1 MNILLIQRD
10 GIDLHHTL
18 FASET
23 SRMILRFYQP
33 KKKSCGVSIS
43 CATLGSALS
52 LVSELRWYIRRYM
65 REALFEWENGIWF
78 THQLAQDVY
87 YERTAV
93 LGPSWPHRRLYGFRE
108 GKLITNLIMS
118 PGSTVGGVPAGVC
131 RGRCLGRG
139 LVHGRRAGGAG
150 GGGRGGGWGKDS
162 TPQIR
167 ANKTIF
173 FKKHSINGVF
183 CMKRAQTLSDYSF
196 SIKTLQMNE
205 K

>member
-23 SRMILRFYQP
+23 SRMVLRFYHP
-33 KKKSCGVSIS
+33 KKKSCGVSVS

-118 PGSTVGGVPAGVC
+118 PGSTVAITSRSMPGSMPRSRSGARRTSWGSWWRKKRWVGKSSPANMKENFFQKDLLAVTSFIKNGVC
-131 RGRCLGRG
+131 NF
-139 LVHGRRAGGAG
+139 
-150 GGGRGGGWGKDS
+150 K
-162 TPQIR
+162 
-167 ANKTIF
+167 F
-173 FKKHSINGVF
+173 FQSNELKK
-183 CMKRAQTLSDYSF
+183 Y
-196 SIKTLQMNE
+196 
-205 K
+205 